1 MIRAVLF
8 DLGQVLVPF
17 DLGRGLRALA
27 PYCPHPPQEIQR
39 RIASSGLVRP
49 FEEGRIAP
57 EEFAHRLGELLD
69 LSIGYE
75 QFCELWSS
83 IFLPETLVPET
94 LVESL
99 ARRYR
104 LLLVSNT
111 NAIHYSMIEQ
121 RYAILRHFHDRVLSY
136 EVGALKPDPRIYQEA
151 VRRAGCEPSECF
163 YTDDIP
169 EYVEAAR
176 RLGMIAV
183 QFLSAGQLAR
193 ELASHGVRW

>member
-17 DLGRGLRALA
+17 DLDRGLRALA
-27 PYCPHPPQEIQR
+27 PHCPHPPQEIR
-39 RIASSGLVRP
+39 KRIAGSGLVRP
-49 FEEGRIAP
+49 FEEGRLEP
-57 EEFAHRLGELLD
+57 LEFARRLCELLEVHV
-69 LSIGYE
+69 GYE

-83 IFLPETLVPET
+83 IFLPETLVPES

-104 LLLVSNT
+104 LVLVSNT

-121 RYAILRHFHDRVLSY
+121 RYAILRHFHDRALSY

-151 VRRAGCEPSECF
+151 VRRAGCDASECF
-163 YTDDIP
+163 YTDDIA

-176 RLGMIAV
+176 RLGIIAV
-183 QFLSAGQLAR
+183 QFRSAEQLAR
-193 ELASHGVRW
+193 ELEFHGVRW